1 MPLQSLNNAAFG
13 SLFSGVTLTADA
25 AIDMRGVADVVARTK
40 IGDIPLSGIPFA
52 VISHLKGMHLSFHD
66 FISIKMITA
75 GTNSLGGER
84 QH

>member
-13 SLFSGVTLTADA
+13 SLFSGVTLTTDA

-40 IGDIPLSGIPFA
+40 IPLSGIPFA

-66 FISIKMITA
+66 FISIK
-75 GTNSLGGER
+75 NDHCR
-84 QH
+84 N